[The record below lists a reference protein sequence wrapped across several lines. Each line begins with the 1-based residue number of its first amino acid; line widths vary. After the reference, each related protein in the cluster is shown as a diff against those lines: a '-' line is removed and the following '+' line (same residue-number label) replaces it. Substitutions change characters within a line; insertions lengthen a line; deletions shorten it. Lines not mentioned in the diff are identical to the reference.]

1 MPNANRSTH
10 YIGVKW
16 DWAIY
21 IVSHA
26 FLCMYILSSGEEMMG
41 TLPNAWYGIILCL
54 CNSFLLPLHHWV
66 LLLFILYRS
75 AATRSIPEARC
86 RFGSDKKWTSA
97 TISASMRI
105 AFLMAVLGY
114 ILIFIWCLIRYG
126 IPAEISSSTKALIPI
141 PISRVII
148 LALFSRIITTQ
159 FAAIVFI
166 TLFLFLRKKVIAFGL
181 TLLFLLS
188 SDFALLETPP
198 YLSFKPVIFTSSY
211 SFSFFIQGDWISNLI
226 YAYFCPIVI
235 GLILV
240 ILCKTCIWRRNLW

>member
-1 MPNANRSTH
+1 MDFCDNIGFHAYRLSYGSSWLYPYFCLVFDPIWNSGGNFVEHKSIDTH
-10 YIGVKW
+10 S
-16 DWAIY
+16 D
-21 IVSHA
+21 
-26 FLCMYILSSGEEMMG
+26 FSGYHSG
-41 TLPNAWYGIILCL
+41 
-54 CNSFLLPLHHWV
+54 
-66 LLLFILYRS
+66 
-75 AATRSIPEARC
+75 
-86 RFGSDKKWTSA
+86 
-97 TISASMRI
+97 
-105 AFLMAVLGY
+105 
-114 ILIFIWCLIRYG
+114 
-126 IPAEISSSTKALIPI
+126 
-141 PISRVII
+141 
-148 LALFSRIITTQ
+148 ALFSHYYDT
-159 FAAIVFI
+159 VCGNS

>member
-1 MPNANRSTH
+1 
-10 YIGVKW
+10 
-16 DWAIY
+16 
-21 IVSHA
+21 
-26 FLCMYILSSGEEMMG
+26 
-41 TLPNAWYGIILCL
+41 
-54 CNSFLLPLHHWV
+54 
-66 LLLFILYRS
+66 
-75 AATRSIPEARC
+75 
-86 RFGSDKKWTSA
+86 
-97 TISASMRI
+97 MRI

-126 IPAEISSSTKALIPI
+126 IPAEISWSHKSIDTH
-141 PISRVII
+141 SDFSGYHSG
-148 LALFSRIITTQ
+148 ALFSHYYDTVCGNSIHHP
-159 FAAIVFI
+159 VP
-166 TLFLFLRKKVIAFGL
+166 FLRKKVIAFGL